1 MKQKLISLLCVV
13 LPLFMMA
20 QQKDY
25 SHWSVSGGLGI
36 NRYDGDV
43 TQSVF
48 KALPDAKGI
57 TNWTGGIEVEYA
69 FTPVWGVSLDYYYIP
84 YKGNFTDGKWGYGG
98 FTFQTN
104 TNNIDLNATIN
115 LMKLI
120 FPELKTKWHVNTSV
134 GIGPAFYKFKS
145 LELTDAALPAYAAKE
160 ADILKEVSI
169 LYDDKGARIS
179 KDLFRGVTIPLT
191 LSTEYNINKS
201 LALGGKL
208 QFRLYNQDDL
218 EGFKFVDD
226 VSGTSPTTVN
236 GINAVRKPW
245 RGVTNDMA
253 EVLTIY
259 ARYKI
264 NAVNK
269 DHLRNISMKE
279 FTENE
284 DLKKLR
290 ADVNGLKN
298 KVNDI
303 DGKVENLKPRV
314 EKLEKTLADG
324 PDDDGDGVPNHRDL
338 EPNTPKLN
346 EVDFYGRTV
355 PGRVHVSDQAPSN
368 VVTPDQLL
376 DGKDSDGDGVP
387 DSRDREPNTP
397 KGNPVDFWGVTVTN
411 GDVHG
416 AASVYFDFD
425 KVDLDAEALKAIK
438 YVGEKM
444 KADPSLTV
452 EVRGYADFIGSIP
465 YNKKL
470 SQRRADVVKAKL
482 MKDYGIAE
490 NRIIANGKGKLF
502 EPKKA
507 YRLNRRANFFF
518 NK

>member
-1 MKQKLISLLCVV
+1 MKRTLISFVFV
-13 LPLFMMA
+13 LPLLVMA

-25 SHWSVSGGLGI
+25 SHWSVSGGLGL
-36 NRYDGDV
+36 NRFDGDV
-43 TQSVF
+43 SQSIYA
-48 KALPDAKGI
+48 ALADGKDI
-57 TNWTGGIEVEYA
+57 TNWTGGLEVEYA
-69 FTPVWGVSLDYYYIP
+69 FSPIWGVSLSYYYLP
-84 YKGNFTDGKWGYGG
+84 YKGSFTDGKWGYGK

-104 TNNIDLNATIN
+104 TNNIDLNATVN

-120 FPELKTKWHVNTSV
+120 FPELKSKWHVNASV
-134 GIGPAFYKFKS
+134 GVGPTFYKFSS
-145 LELTDAALPAYAAKE
+145 LDLTDPALPLYATKKN
-160 ADILKEVSI
+160 DIIKEVSA
-169 LYDDKGARIS
+169 LYENGVKIDREIFSGIS
-179 KDLFRGVTIPLT
+179 IPVT
-191 LSTEYNINKS
+191 LSAEYNINKS
-201 LALGGKL
+201 LALGGKF
-208 QFRLYNQDDL
+208 QFRTYNQDDL
-218 EGFKFVDD
+218 EGFKFVQS
-226 VSGTSPTTVN
+226 VSGSSVSTVN
-236 GINAVRKPW
+236 LVNAERKPW
-245 RGVTNDMA
+245 RGVTNDVA
-253 EVLTIY
+253 EAFTIY

-269 DHLRNISMKE
+269 DHLRNVNMKE

-284 DLKKLR
+284 DLKKLQ
-290 ADVNGLKN
+290 ADVKGLKN

-355 PGRVHVSDQAPSN
+355 PGKLHVDKTPSN
-368 VVTPDQLL
+368 IVTPDQLV

-425 KVDLDAEALKAIK
+425 KVDFDAEALKAIK
-438 YVGEKM
+438 YVGDLM
-444 KADPSLTV
+444 KADQSLTV

-465 YNKKL
+465 YNQKL

>member
-1 MKQKLISLLCVV
+1 MKRTLISLLCVV
-13 LPLFMMA
+13 LPLFIMA

-36 NRYDGDV
+36 NVYDGDA
-43 TQSVF
+43 TQDLRN
-48 KALPDAKGI
+48 ALPAGG
-57 TNWTGGIEVEYA
+57 TGLSAGVEVEYA
-69 FTPVWGVSLDYYYIP
+69 FTPIWGVSLDYYYLP
-84 YKGNFTDGKWGYGG
+84 YKGKFTDSGMIFPGESTHKYA
-98 FTFQTN
+98 FKTN
-104 TNNIDLNATIN
+104 TNNIDFNVTVN
-115 LMKLI
+115 LMKLV
-120 FPELKTKWHVNTSV
+120 FPELKTKWHVNSTV
-134 GIGPAFYKFKS
+134 GAGLALYKLDPAN
-145 LELTDAALPAYAAKE
+145 LTTDAGAALLKTTT
-160 ADILKEVSI
+160 DIVSI
-169 LYDDKGARIS
+169 AAVEGKSNYRAMS
-179 KDLFRGVTIPLT
+179 IPLS
-191 LSTEYNINKS
+191 LSAEYNINNS
-201 LALGGKL
+201 LALGLKG
-208 QFRLYNQDDL
+208 QFRSYNKDNL
-218 EGFKFVDD
+218 EGFRFIDYNTGKDFVTDY
-226 VSGTSPTTVN
+226 
-236 GINAVRKPW
+236 ARKPW
-245 RGVTNDMA
+245 RGTANDMA
-253 EVLTIY
+253 EAFTIY

-269 DHLRNISMKE
+269 DHLRNVDMTDYNRNQDVIKLL
-279 FTENE
+279 E
-284 DLKKLR
+284 DVK
-290 ADVNGLKN
+290 GLKN
-298 KVNDI
+298 KVNDV

-355 PGRVHVSDQAPSN
+355 PGRVHVSDQAPDN

-465 YNKKL
+465 YNQKL

>member
-1 MKQKLISLLCVV
+1 MKRTLISLLCV
-13 LPLFMMA
+13 LPLFLMA

-36 NRYDGDV
+36 NVYDGDA
-43 TQSVF
+43 TQDLRN
-48 KALPDAKGI
+48 ALPSGG
-57 TNWTGGIEVEYA
+57 TGWSAGVEVEYA
-69 FTPVWGVSLDYYYIP
+69 FTPVWGASLDYYYLP
-84 YKGNFTDGKWGYGG
+84 YKATFTDGVYDPSTAAGLTKKG
-98 FTFQTN
+98 FGFKTN
-104 TNNIDLNATIN
+104 TNNIDLNATVN

-120 FPELKTKWHVNTSV
+120 FPELKTKWHVNGTLGV
-134 GIGPAFYKFKS
+134 GLALYK
-145 LELTDAALPAYAAKE
+145 LDAANLTLTDFSTALPKALT
-160 ADILKEVSI
+160 DEVSI
-169 LYDDKGARIS
+169 ASVEGKNN
-179 KDLFRGVTIPLT
+179 FRAMSIPLS
-191 LSTEYNINKS
+191 LSAEYNINKS
-201 LALGGKL
+201 LAIGSKF
-208 QFRLYNQDDL
+208 QVRSYNKDNL
-218 EGFKFVDD
+218 EGFEFIQYQKT
-226 VSGTSPTTVN
+226 GGPY
-236 GINAVRKPW
+236 VRKSW
-245 RGVTNDMA
+245 RGTAEDMA
-253 EVLTIY
+253 EALTIY

-284 DLKKLR
+284 DLKKLQ

-346 EVDFYGRTV
+346 EVDFYGRSV
-355 PGRVHVSDQAPSN
+355 PDKFHVSDLEPNN
-368 VVTPDQLL
+368 VVTPDQLV

-465 YNKKL
+465 YNQKL
-470 SQRRADVVKAKL
+470 SQRRAEVVKAKL